1 MIRISQLKLP
11 ITHTKAQLEKKI
23 AKTLKNPGNS
33 FTYEIRKQ
41 SLDCR
46 HKNDKIFVYT
56 VDVTIR
62 DEQKLAKKVNNNN
75 IMLIKE
81 KPYEFPSPG
90 ETPLLH
96 SPVIVGSGPAGL
108 SAAINAKIR
117 NKNII
122 VFGTE
127 SLSNKLIKAPSI
139 DNYLGFYEISGEELR
154 EKFQDHLDKMEI
166 EITYKKINNIYA
178 MGDYFAL
185 MSGDDM
191 YEATTVILAT
201 GVEYGK
207 PIKGEEEFLGK
218 GVGYCATCD
227 APLYKD
233 KKVAII
239 GYNKE
244 SKEEANFLNEIA
256 SKTYF
261 IPMYKNDSLMR
272 ESNELDNSIEVIN
285 DRPVQIKGENLVNKV
300 SFKEKEIDVD
310 GVFVIK
316 DSASPKSLVP
326 GIETEGPHIKVDINM
341 QTSITGCF
349 AAGDCA
355 GKPYSY
361 IKSAG
366 QGQIAAI
373 NAVSYLDKLRIEQKN
388 KK

>member
-1 MIRISQLKLP
+1 MRYD
-11 ITHTKAQLEKKI
+11 I
-23 AKTLKNPGNS
+23 A
-33 FTYEIRKQ
+33 
-41 SLDCR
+41 
-46 HKNDKIFVYT
+46 
-56 VDVTIR
+56 
-62 DEQKLAKKVNNNN
+62 
-75 IMLIKE
+75 
-81 KPYEFPSPG
+81 
-90 ETPLLH
+90 
-96 SPVIVGSGPAGL
+96 IVGSGPAGL

-233 KKVAII
+233 KVVTII
-239 GYNKE
+239 AYNKHE
-244 SKEEANFLNEIA
+244 EAEANFIETIA
-256 SKTYF
+256 SKVYYV
-261 IPMYKNDSLMR
+261 PMYKQEIEVDS
-272 ESNELDNSIEVIN
+272 SIEIIK
-285 DRPVQIKGENLVNKV
+285 DIPV
-300 SFKEKEIDVD
+300 EIVGDSSVKKLILKNSEIETD
-310 GVFVIK
+310 GVFILR
-316 DSASPKSLVP
+316 DSISPGQLVP
-326 GIETEGPHIKVDINM
+326 GLKIENNHVEVDRRMKTNIEG
-341 QTSITGCF
+341 CY
-349 AAGDCA
+349 AAGDIV
-355 GKPYSY
+355 GTPYQY
-361 IKSAG
+361 IKAAG
-366 QGQIAAI
+366 EGNIAALS
-373 NAVSYLDKLRIEQKN
+373 AVSYIEQIKRKN
-388 KK
+388 KEG